1 MVFHMVS
8 GFRVRLIDTAGSVI
22 GIVSW
27 GSETISEGDMVHLPD
42 GRAVGVYDDEFGQEG
57 AFRPRWPWMTGR
69 RLPRTRER
77 GASFAGRWRLFNHRP
92 QLPNVEGIPK
102 CVSDSAA

>member
-1 MVFHMVS
+1 MVK
-8 GFRVRLIDTAGSVI
+8 
-22 GIVSW
+22 
-27 GSETISEGDMVHLPD
+27 LPD
-42 GRAVGVYDDEFGQEG
+42 GRDVLEVYDDEFGQEG
-57 AFRPRWPWMTGR
+57 GVLATVAVDDGR
-69 RLPRTRER
+69 RLPQTRER